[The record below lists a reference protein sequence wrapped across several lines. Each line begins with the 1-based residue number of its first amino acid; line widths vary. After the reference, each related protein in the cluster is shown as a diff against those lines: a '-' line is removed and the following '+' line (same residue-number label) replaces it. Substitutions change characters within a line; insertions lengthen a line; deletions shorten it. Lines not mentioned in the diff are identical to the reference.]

1 MFDIMCMQYAKK
13 KIHEKKYIYF
23 SLFMDMENHTGTGQ
37 DRPDKLK
44 IVPLFNVLIQ
54 IKMTKKSLEDGLM
67 MYLLKKC
74 IVNFEQKSCILAA
87 EVL

>member
-1 MFDIMCMQYAKK
+1 
-13 KIHEKKYIYF
+13 
-23 SLFMDMENHTGTGQ
+23 MDMENHTGTGQ

-74 IVNFEQKSCILAA
+74 IVNLNKKVAYLQLRCCKII
-87 EVL
+87 

>member
-54 IKMTKKSLEDGLM
+54 IKMTKKVWRWIDD
-67 MYLLKKC
+67 
-74 IVNFEQKSCILAA
+74 
-87 EVL
+87 VLTHKMHC